1 MRSFVRFSLLAATAL
16 TTVTPAFA
24 DTTAAGVSSV
34 DESAAAADSDAPDD
48 ASAQESEPS
57 RGEVI
62 IVTARRRQE
71 MAQAVPLAISVIRGD
86 SIEATGNFNV
96 VKLQQLAPTLQVY
109 TTNPRN
115 TSVNIRGL
123 GVPYGLT
130 SDGFEQGVG
139 IYVDDVY
146 NSRVAAATFD
156 FLDVDQVEV
165 LRGPQG
171 TLYGKNT
178 TAGAINIT
186 TNQPTFEFEGRAEL
200 TVGNLDYRQ
209 AKAAVSGPLSDTVA
223 ARIAVASTTRRGTLF
238 NTRTDRWIN
247 EQDNLGLRGQLL
259 FKPSEDL
266 SITLSGDYS
275 KQNPEGVGTAFVR
288 VGRTQRALNRQY
300 DALVAAINAANPG
313 RNYAVP
319 SRNVYDRL
327 TDLDSS
333 LNAGNIIGGAS
344 VKVKWDVG
352 PGTLTSITAWRF
364 WDWKPENDR
373 DFTGLSIVSKSQNPS
388 QQDQYSQEFRYN
400 YESDKIDFV
409 VGLFGFKQRIDTQ
422 GTEQQG
428 SDASRWSLTGA
439 QAADPSILQGLT
451 ASNTQF
457 LKSTSAALYGQLSY
471 KLTPELTLQPGVRVN
486 YDKKTGFYQRV
497 VTNGAGQVITCTP
510 APAAGTVLA
519 AQCGVY
525 QPQLTEP
532 SVSDWNF
539 SYDFNV
545 NYKITPDILA
555 YATYAKSFKTV
566 GINQNGLPLTSQNVP
581 DLSASTVKPESV
593 NHFEVGIKTQFLNR
607 LATFNLTAFRTEIKN
622 FQATV
627 NGGQFGTVRGYL
639 ANAEKVRSQGIEADF
654 KIRASDRFTAYAN
667 AAYTDAKYVK
677 FTNAPCPPE
686 LSGGT
691 LQPANTPA
699 DYSQPGVPGALS
711 PRQCDIS
718 GFDLPGVSKWAF
730 SYGAEVNQPVTLLG
744 KEGQVYLGVDG
755 NYRSH
760 WNSNA
765 SPSIYTDVKGYA
777 LTNFRLG
784 FRGDGFD
791 VFGWVRNAFDVNY
804 IETLQVAPGNVGL
817 IAGQPG
823 DPRTWGGTIKFS
835 F

>member
-1 MRSFVRFSLLAATAL
+1 MIARFLLLASAASASII
-16 TTVTPAFA
+16 TPAAFA
-24 DTTAAGVSSV
+24 QDAAPQPTT
-34 DESAAAADSDAPDD
+34 DEVQPTNARAD
-48 ASAQESEPS
+48 
-57 RGEVI
+57 VI
-62 IVTARRRQE
+62 VVTARRRQE
-71 MAQAVPLAISVIRGD
+71 TAQEVPLAISVVKGD
-86 SIEATGNFNV
+86 SIEATGNFNI

-123 GVPYGLT
+123 GVPFGLT

-156 FLDVDQVEV
+156 FLDVNQVEV

-186 TNQPTFEFEGRAEL
+186 TNQPTFDFEGRAEL
-200 TVGNLDYRQ
+200 TVGNLNYKQ
-209 AKAAVSGPLSDTVA
+209 AKAAVSGPLSETIA
-223 ARIAVASTTRRGTLF
+223 ARIAVAATTRRGTLY
-238 NTRTDRWIN
+238 NVTSQRWIN
-247 EQDNLGLRGQLL
+247 EQDNLGIRGQLL
-259 FKPSEDL
+259 FKPNDDF

-275 KQNPEGVGTAFVR
+275 KQDPECCGTTFVR
-288 VGRTQRALNRQY
+288 VGKTQRPLNRQY
-300 DALVAAINAANPG
+300 DALAAAQG
-313 RNYAVP
+313 YVVP
-319 SRNVYDRL
+319 SRNPYDRL
-327 TDLDSS
+327 TDLDSN
-333 LNAGNIIGGAS
+333 LNAGNKIGGVSA
-344 VKVKWDVG
+344 KIKWDVG
-352 PGTLTSITAWRF
+352 PGTLTSVTAWRF

-400 YESDKIDFV
+400 YESKDVDFV
-409 VGLFGFKQRIDTQ
+409 FGLFGFKQRIDTQ

-428 SDASRWSLTGA
+428 DDAAQWSLAPST
-439 QAADPSILQGLT
+439 DPTNPANIPATLSGLT
-451 ASNTQF
+451 ASNTQY
-457 LKSTSAALYGQLSY
+457 LKADSAALFGQLSW
-471 KLTPELTLQPGVRVN
+471 KVTDALTIQPGLRLN
-486 YDKKTGFYQRV
+486 YDKKSGFYQRV
-497 VTNGAGQVITCTP
+497 VTNAQGQAISCTTVAEP
-510 APAAGTVLA
+510 GTIKGTTQ
-519 AQCGVY
+519 QCGIY
-525 QPQLTEP
+525 QPQVSSP
-532 SVSDWNF
+532 SDSAWNF
-539 SYDFNV
+539 TYDFNV
-545 NYKITPDILA
+545 NYKVARDVLA
-555 YATYAKSFKTV
+555 YATYAKSFKTL
-566 GINQNGLPLTSQNVP
+566 GINQNGLPLNADNTVNY
-581 DLSASTVKPESV
+581 DASTVKPESV
-593 NHFEVGIKTQFLNR
+593 NHYELGLKTQFWDR
-607 LATFNLTAFRTEIKN
+607 RATFNLTAFRTEIKN

-654 KIRASDRFTAYAN
+654 KVVVSDRFTAYAN
-667 AAYTDAKYVK
+667 GAYTDAKYKK

-691 LQPANTPA
+691 LQASGATP

-718 GFDLPGVSKWAF
+718 GQDLPGVSKWAF
-730 SYGAEVNQPVTLLG
+730 SYGAEYNVPVTLLA

-765 SPSIYTDVKGYA
+765 SPSIYTEVKGYA
-777 LTNFRLG
+777 LTNVRAG
-784 FRGDGFD
+784 FRGEGFD

-804 IETLQVAPGNVGL
+804 IENLQVAPGNTGL
-817 IAGQPG
+817 IAGQVG
-823 DPRTWGGTIKFS
+823 DPQTWGGTIKFS

>member
-1 MRSFVRFSLLAATAL
+1 MIARFLLLASVAGTSII
-16 TTVTPAFA
+16 TPMAFA
-24 DTTAAGVSSV
+24 QEASP
-34 DESAAAADSDAPDD
+34 AADSTEQ
-48 ASAQESEPS
+48 ASS

-71 MAQAVPLAISVIRGD
+71 TAQEVPLAISVIRGD

-123 GVPYGLT
+123 GVPFGLT

-156 FLDVDQVEV
+156 FLDVSQVEV

-186 TNQPTFEFEGRAEL
+186 TNQPTFDFEGRAEL
-200 TVGNLDYRQ
+200 TVGNLNYKQ
-209 AKAAVSGPLSDTVA
+209 AKAAISGPLSDTIA
-223 ARIAVASTTRRGTLF
+223 ARIAVASTSRRGTLY
-238 NTRTDRWIN
+238 NTTTDRWVN
-247 EQDNLGLRGQLL
+247 EQDNLGIRGQLL
-259 FKPSEDL
+259 FKPNEDL

-275 KQNPEGVGTAFVR
+275 KQNPECCGTVYVR
-288 VGRTQRALNRQY
+288 VGKTQRAPNRQY
-300 DALVAAINAANPG
+300 DELVNAINAASPG

-319 SRNVYDRL
+319 STNPYDRL
-327 TDLDSS
+327 TDTDAS
-333 LNAGNIIGGAS
+333 LNAGNKIGGAS
-344 VKVKWDVG
+344 LRVKWDVG
-352 PGTLTSITAWRF
+352 AGTFTSVTAWRF

-400 YESDKIDFV
+400 YESQKIDFV

-428 SDASRWSLTGA
+428 SDASRWSLSGA
-439 QAADPSILQGLT
+439 LASDPSVLEGLT
-451 ASNTQF
+451 ATNTQY
-457 LKSTSAALYGQLSY
+457 LKSTSAALFGQLSW
-471 KLTPELTLQPGVRVN
+471 KVTDALTIQPGARLN
-486 YDKKTGFYQRV
+486 YDKKSGYYQRV
-497 VTNGAGQVITCTP
+497 VTDGAGQTLNCTP
-510 APAAGTVLA
+510 APGTALPAVLA

-525 QPQLTEP
+525 QPQVSAP
-532 SVSDWNF
+532 SDSAWNF
-539 SYDFNV
+539 TYDFNV
-545 NYKITPDILA
+545 NYKIARDILA
-555 YATYAKSFKTV
+555 YATYAKSFKTL
-566 GINQNGLPLTSQNVP
+566 GINQNGLPLNADNTVNY
-581 DLSASTVKPESV
+581 DAGTVKPESV
-593 NHFEVGIKTQFLNR
+593 NHFEVGLKTQFWDR
-607 LATFNLTAFRTEIKN
+607 RATFNLSAFRTHIKN

-654 KIRASDRFTAYAN
+654 KVVASERFTAYAN
-667 AAYTDAKYVK
+667 GAYTDAKYKK

-691 LQPANTPA
+691 LQPADATP

-718 GFDLPGVSKWAF
+718 GQGLPGVSKWAF
-730 SYGAEVNQPVTLLG
+730 SYGAEVNAPVTLLA

-755 NYRSH
+755 NYRSR

-765 SPSIYTDVKGYA
+765 SPSIYTEVKGYA
-777 LTNFRLG
+777 LTNFRAG
-784 FRGDGFD
+784 FRGEGFD
-791 VFGWVRNAFDVNY
+791 IFGWVRNAFDVNY
-804 IETLQVAPGNVGL
+804 IENLQVAPGNTGL

>member
-1 MRSFVRFSLLAATAL
+1 MIARFLLLASVASTSFI
-16 TTVTPAFA
+16 TPGAFA
-24 DTTAAGVSSV
+24 QDAAQPVV
-34 DESAAAADSDAPDD
+34 DD
-48 ASAQESEPS
+48 ADQNV

-62 IVTARRRQE
+62 LVTARRRQE
-71 MAQAVPLAISVIRGD
+71 TAQEVPLAISVVKGD
-86 SIEATGNFNV
+86 SIEATGNFNI

-123 GVPYGLT
+123 GVPFGLT

-156 FLDVDQVEV
+156 FLDVSQVEV

-186 TNQPTFEFEGRAEL
+186 TNQPTFDFEGRAEL
-200 TVGNLDYRQ
+200 TVGNLNYKQ

-223 ARIAVASTTRRGTLF
+223 ARIAVAATSRRGTLY
-238 NTRTDRWIN
+238 NVTSQRWIN
-247 EQDNLGLRGQLL
+247 EQDNLGIRGQLL
-259 FKPSEDL
+259 FKPSEDF

-275 KQNPEGVGTAFVR
+275 KQDPECCGTTFVR
-288 VGRTQRALNRQY
+288 VGTTQRPIARQY
-300 DALVAAINAANPG
+300 DALVAAVNAANPG

-319 SRNVYDRL
+319 SRNPYDRL
-327 TDLDSS
+327 TDLDSN
-333 LNAGNIIGGAS
+333 LNAGNKIGGVSA
-344 VKVKWDVG
+344 KVKWDIG
-352 PGTLTSITAWRF
+352 PGTLTSVTAWRF

-373 DFTGLSIVSKSQNPS
+373 DFTGLSVVSKSQNPS

-400 YESDKIDFV
+400 YESKQFDFV

-428 SDASRWSLTGA
+428 ADAARWSLTGA
-439 QAADPSILQGLT
+439 NAAIPSTLQGLT
-451 ASNTQF
+451 ASNTQY
-457 LKSTSAALYGQLSY
+457 LKADSAALFGQLSW
-471 KLTPELTLQPGVRVN
+471 KVTDALTIQPGARLN
-486 YDKKTGFYQRV
+486 YDKKSGYYQRV
-497 VTNGAGQVITCTP
+497 VTNAQGQAISCTATP
-510 APAAGTVLA
+510 APGTIAGTS

-525 QPQLTEP
+525 QPQVSAP
-532 SVSDWNF
+532 SDSAWNF
-539 SYDFNV
+539 TYDFNV
-545 NYKITPDILA
+545 NYKFARDVLA
-555 YATYAKSFKTV
+555 YATYAKSFKTL
-566 GINQNGLPLTSQNVP
+566 GINQNGLPLNV
-581 DLSASTVKPESV
+581 DNTVNYDASTVKPESV
-593 NHFEVGIKTQFLNR
+593 NHYEIGLKTQFLDR
-607 LATFNLTAFRTEIKN
+607 RATFNLTAFRTDIKN

-654 KIRASDRFTAYAN
+654 KIVASDRFTAYAN
-667 AAYTDAKYVK
+667 GAYTDAKYKK

-691 LQPANTPA
+691 ITTNSALWSPAGQAGSSTVPS
-699 DYSQPGVPGALS
+699 YSRP
-711 PRQCDIS
+711 QCDIS
-718 GFDLPGVSKWAF
+718 GQGLPGVSKWAF
-730 SYGAEVNQPVTLLG
+730 SYGAEVNQPVTLLA
-744 KEGQVYLGVDG
+744 KEGQIYLGVDG

-777 LTNFRLG
+777 LTNVRAG
-784 FRGDGFD
+784 FRGEGFD
-791 VFGWVRNAFDVNY
+791 IFGWVRNAFDVNY
-804 IETLQVAPGNVGL
+804 IENLQVAPGNTGL
-817 IAGQPG
+817 IAGQVG
-823 DPRTWGGTIKFS
+823 DPQTWGGTIKFS